1 MRIFSRDHEELYLF
15 YFSTDDTLLSDLVDS
30 ITWNHNRIKVFG
42 KEYLEPRLTAWFGPP
57 YKYSNIQW
65 PEKQL
70 PECLFGLKK
79 TVEEFADTQFNSVLL
94 NYYRDGKDSMGWHS
108 DNEPEMDQSIIASV
122 SLGATRTIRFR
133 NKVTKETANVELKNG
148 SVLLMKNFQENWQ
161 HAIPKREKITE
172 PRLNLTFR
180 KIIA

>member
-1 MRIFSRDHEELYLF
+1 MRIFSKNHEELYLL
-15 YFSTDDTLLSDLVDS
+15 YFSTGENLLSDLLTS
-30 ITWNHNRIKVFG
+30 IEWQHNKIRVFG
-42 KEYLEPRLTAWFGPP
+42 KEYLEPRLTAWYGPP

-65 PEKQL
+65 PEKSI
-70 PECLFGLKK
+70 PECLLGLK
-79 TVEEFADTQFNSVLL
+79 TMVEEFAEAQFNSVLL

-133 NKVTKETANVELKNG
+133 NKTTDETMNIELKNG

-161 HAIPKREKITE
+161 HAIPKREKVME

-180 KIIA
+180 KIRY